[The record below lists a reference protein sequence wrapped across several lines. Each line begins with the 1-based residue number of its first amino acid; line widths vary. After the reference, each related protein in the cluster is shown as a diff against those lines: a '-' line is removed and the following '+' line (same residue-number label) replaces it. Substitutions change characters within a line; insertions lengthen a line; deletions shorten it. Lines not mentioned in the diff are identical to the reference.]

1 MTEQTIVSIHR
12 VSPAGE
18 ISLVAANVPFTTLQW
33 NRRLSSCGD
42 FAVELACDMPVEWP
56 GRYLVT
62 VSGRDEV
69 GIVEKAEGE
78 DGPGK
83 AQPSISGRFAE
94 CLWDRYHFTHSG
106 ATARG
111 ANWRQAATAAL
122 SSWHMGDVPSLA
134 MGDGTEAPT
143 GSSYALSGGAG
154 DSAMEAIYGCAVANG
169 SRPVVGYD
177 RDADP
182 THLSVRLVDGLDRT
196 RSQRDRP
203 WCVFATALGSATAV
217 SYSGDYSTMCSVVS
231 AYAEHG
237 QDEALVSVE
246 RAVAV
251 PGFEPETM
259 WEQRAYEDVGS
270 LIGQDVVPTVSLVDS
285 AGGLRAYDH
294 LAALAMDATVVGGG
308 YRDWWDLGDL
318 VEVESV
324 WSRSVST
331 SRVEE
336 VHEVVKPSSLLSVE
350 VTVGNKQISRDRR
363 MLIMGRR

>member
-1 MTEQTIVSIHR
+1 MTERAILSIHH
-12 VSPAGE
+12 VTPGGV
-18 ISLVAANVPFTTLQW
+18 ISLVAANVPFSTLQW

-42 FAVELACDMPVEWP
+42 FAVELACDMPVEYP

-69 GIVEKAEGE
+69 GVVEKAEGE
-78 DGPGK
+78 DGSDGK
-83 AQPSISGRFAE
+83 PPSLSGRFAE
-94 CLWDRYHFTHSG
+94 CLWDRDHFTHAG

-111 ANWRQAATAAL
+111 ASWRQAVTSAL
-122 SSWHMGDVPSLA
+122 SAWHMGDVPPLA
-134 MGDGTEAPT
+134 MGEGTEAAT

-154 DSAMEAIYGCAVANG
+154 DSAMETIYGCTVANG

-177 RDADP
+177 RDSDP

-217 SYSGDYSTMCSVVS
+217 SYSGDYSTMCSVVD

-237 QDEALVSVE
+237 QDEDLVSVE
-246 RAVAV
+246 RTVAV
-251 PGFEPETM
+251 PGFNPETM

-270 LIGQDVVPTVSLVDS
+270 LIGQDVVPTAALVDS

-318 VEVESV
+318 VEVESA

-331 SRVEE
+331 SRIEE
-336 VHEVVKPSSLLSVE
+336 VHEVVKPDALLSVE
-350 VTVGNKQISRDRR
+350 VTVGNRQISRDRR

>member
-1 MTEQTIVSIHR
+1 MTGQAIVSIHR

-18 ISLVAANVPFTTLQW
+18 ILLVVANVPFTTLQW

-69 GIVEKAEGE
+69 GIVEKAEGK
-78 DGPGK
+78 DGSGRD
-83 AQPSISGRFAE
+83 QPSISGRFAE
-94 CLWDRYHFTHSG
+94 CLWDRFRFAHAG

-111 ANWRQAATAAL
+111 ANWRQAVTAAL
-122 SSWHMGDVPSLA
+122 SAWHMGDVPPLA
-134 MGDGTEAPT
+134 MGEGTEAPA
-143 GSSYALSGGAG
+143 GSSYALSGDAG
-154 DSAMEAIYGCAVANG
+154 DSAMETIYGCAAANG

-182 THLSVRLVDGLDRT
+182 ARLSVRLVDGLDRT
-196 RSQRDRP
+196 RLQRDRP
-203 WCVFATALGSATAV
+203 WCVFATALGTATAV
-217 SYSGDYSTMCSVVS
+217 SYSGDYSTMCSVVD

-237 QDEALVSVE
+237 QDADLVAVE
-246 RAVAV
+246 RTVAV
-251 PGFEPETM
+251 PGFDPETM

-270 LIGQDVVPTVSLVDS
+270 LIGQDVSPTEALVDS

-324 WSRSVST
+324 WSRGVST
-331 SRVEE
+331 SRIEE